1 MDLLSRNLEPRRH
14 YGYLRS
20 ALVLNV
26 EDQETIDNS
35 HLPRSQRAIKL
46 IDIIRTKGP
55 TAFDALCRSLEQDK
69 TQVFLLAELNKS
81 LEREI
86 GNSPPLFHLKLFTDL
101 VKASQNLKA
110 NTSTLK
116 ATISTLKASTSTLK
130 ANTST
135 LKANTWIFEG
145 KAIGTEAE
153 VFNIRPEQKWYAH
166 VWQDRYSTELNFDCF
181 CLDIHLVLI
190 TYKLL
195 LIYYYNF

>member
-130 ANTST
+130 ANTSILNKANTSTLKANTSTLKANTSTLKANTSTLKASTST

-153 VFNIRPEQKWYAH
+153 VFNIRPEQK
-166 VWQDRYSTELNFDCF
+166 
-181 CLDIHLVLI
+181 
-190 TYKLL
+190 
-195 LIYYYNF
+195 